1 MELLDI
7 LAILG
12 AVSMFLALVSMILY
26 FARPRNK
33 NMYLTGMFTLVGIS
47 VVLWIIYFIILATN

>member
-12 AVSMFLALVSMILY
+12 ALSMFLALVSMILY

-33 NMYLTGMFTLVGIS
+33 NMYLTGTFTLVGIS
-47 VVLWIIYFIILATN
+47 VVLWIIYFLILATN